1 LFLLKKLK
9 PNYKN
14 SGIYMSVKKEIL
26 FRFAL
31 VYVLFGILGATIVG
45 KIVYIQFVE
54 GSDLRAQA
62 RTITYRD
69 ITIEPNRGD
78 ICAIDGRLLAT
89 SVPYFEIRMDLRAA
103 GLTDELFY
111 ANIDSLSIKLS
122 RIFRDKSHY
131 SYKSE
136 LVNAR
141 KFARNNRYYPIGSRL
156 VNYLELQEIKQF
168 PLFNLPPNRG
178 GFIPV
183 QVNQRIKPHS
193 SLASRTIGVV
203 NENGVAVGIEGAYDH
218 ILRGKAGVTTRQR
231 GSGNIWMD
239 VSSAVQIEPE
249 DGMDVITTLD
259 VTLQDVAEKALRA
272 QLGKHDAEHGSVIL
286 MEVATGDIRAIA
298 NLKKNNNTY
307 SEVFNYAI
315 GESAEPGSTFK
326 IASLIALIEDG
337 FVNLEDTIDTG
348 KGSVQYYDKWIN
360 DSKQG
365 GYGRISVKEIFEYS
379 SNVGVTELVTKHY
392 RGKEQQFIDRLY
404 AMNLNQP
411 LGIPIKGEASP
422 YIKYPGDKLWSGISL
437 PMMSIGY
444 EVQLTPLQTL
454 TLYNAIAN
462 NGRMVKP
469 KFIHSIRQHGSTE
482 RVFKTEV
489 INPSIC
495 SKRTLAKV
503 REVLEGVVENGTA
516 RNLRNANFKIA
527 GKTGTAQIAQGTS
540 GYRSAAGVSHQ
551 ASFVGYFPAENPKF
565 SCIVVVNSP
574 SRSVYYGNLVAGPIF
589 KEIADKVYATNPD
602 WFPEVSTRPQLV
614 ELPESKSGYK
624 PLLKDVFASLKIP
637 VTDEAPSYVWA
648 NTQRND
654 ESIELQH
661 RSIMPNLVPNV
672 VGMSLQDAI
681 YLLENS
687 GLRVTVSGRGTV
699 RSQSILPGTRV
710 RHGEII
716 TLEMSIG

>member
-1 LFLLKKLK
+1 
-9 PNYKN
+9 
-14 SGIYMSVKKEIL
+14 MSVKKEIL

-31 VYVLFGILGATIVG
+31 VYVIFGMLGIAIVG
-45 KIVYIQFVE
+45 KIVYIQFIE
-54 GSDLRAQA
+54 GPDLRAQA
-62 RTITYRD
+62 KTITYRD

-111 ANIDSLSIKLS
+111 ANVDSLARKLS
-122 RIFRDKSHY
+122 NLFRDKSHY
-131 SYKSE
+131 TYKSE

-141 KFARNNRYYPIGSRL
+141 KFGRNNRYYPIGSRL
-156 VNYLELQEIKQF
+156 VNYLELKKIKEF
-168 PLFNLPPNRG
+168 PLFNLPSNKG

-193 SLASRTIGVV
+193 SLASRTIGTV

-218 ILRGKAGVTTRQR
+218 ILKGKAGVTTRQR
-231 GSGNIWMD
+231 GSGNLWLD
-239 VSSAVQIEPE
+239 VNSAVQIEPE
-249 DGMDVITTLD
+249 NGMDVITTLD
-259 VTLQDVAEKALRA
+259 VTLQDVAEKALRT
-272 QLGKHDAEHGSVIL
+272 QLGRHDAEHGSVVL
-286 MEVATGDIRAIA
+286 MEVATGDIKAIA
-298 NLKKNNNTY
+298 NLKRNENSTY

-326 IASLIALIEDG
+326 LATLIALLEDG
-337 FVNLEDTIDTG
+337 YVSLEDTIDTG
-348 KGSVQYYDKWIN
+348 NGSVRYYDKWIN
-360 DSKQG
+360 DSKEG
-365 GYGRISVKEIFEYS
+365 GYGEISVREIFEYS
-379 SNVGVTELVTKHY
+379 SNVGIAELVTKAY
-392 RGKEQQFIDRLY
+392 KGKEQQFIDRLY

-411 LGIPIKGEASP
+411 LGIPIKGEADP

-444 EVQLTPLQTL
+444 EVQLTPLQIL

-462 NGRMVKP
+462 NGKMVKP
-469 KFIHSIRQHGSTE
+469 KFIHSIRQYGSTE

-495 SKRTLAKV
+495 SKKTLNKV
-503 REVLEGVVENGTA
+503 REALEGVVEIGTA
-516 RNLRNANFKIA
+516 RNLRNADFKIA
-527 GKTGTAQIAQGTS
+527 GKTGTAQIAQGSS
-540 GYRSAAGVSHQ
+540 GYKSATGVSHQ
-551 ASFVGYFPAENPKF
+551 ASFVGYFPAEDPKF

-602 WFPEVSTRPQLV
+602 WFPEVSRRPKLV

-624 PLLKDVFASLKIP
+624 PLIAEVFNELKIP
-637 VTDEAPSYVWA
+637 ITDESPNYVWA
-648 NTQRND
+648 NTNRND
-654 ESIELQH
+654 DSVELLQ
-661 RSIMPNLVPNV
+661 RKIIPNLVPNV

-681 YLLENS
+681 FLLENS

-699 RSQSILPGTRV
+699 RSQSILPGTRIGNGA
-710 RHGEII
+710 RI
-716 TLEMSIG
+716 TLEMSNG